1 MRPLSF
7 GTRLWLGHVAV
18 LAAML
23 ALAAFGADWALGRVV
38 LGRVDDE
45 ILSLATTEQSALQA
59 NPATPVRV
67 LEIAPGPPSFVRLD
81 KLIQIT
87 NLDGYVVARSMT
99 LGSARLPT
107 SPDLLARLRD
117 GETVFGTVA
126 DFGEEPIRMVSLPVD
141 VGRDHYAIQVAM
153 SLDDAH
159 AAMRIGRWL
168 FLSMSVVILAVIGL
182 TGALLAR
189 KALRSIDQMVRRA
202 RRIGE
207 ANLADRL
214 PHPGTADEIGR
225 LVETLNE
232 MLGRLERSFEVR
244 RMFSADASHE
254 LRSPLSRLRAELEV
268 ALRRPRPVAEYEDT
282 LRSCLD
288 EVERIQGM
296 IEELLELARID
307 ANEDQELPEPI
318 SVNDLVEAAVLAVR
332 PRAQQQGVVVVAER
346 VPDVLA
352 NAAPVAAKVA
362 LANILDNAVK
372 FSPPGGQVRVAVI
385 AADDEAVIVVSDS
398 GPGVSPEDAERL
410 FEPFYRGKASRATDV
425 PGVGLGLAIARVL
438 VQRQGGRISLDA
450 HAHNGATFS
459 MHLPR
464 ASRLSGED
472 ALPPTSSSAVLP
484 RVAPTRDRD

>member
-1 MRPLSF
+1 MKPLSF
-7 GTRLWLGHVAV
+7 ATRLWLGHVAV

-23 ALAAFGADWALGRVV
+23 AVAAFGADWALGRVM
-38 LGRVDDE
+38 LGRIDDE

-59 NPATPVRV
+59 NPGTPVRV
-67 LEIAPGPPSFVRLD
+67 VEIAPGPPSFVRLD
-81 KLIQIT
+81 KLVQIA
-87 NLDGYVVARSMT
+87 NLDGRVVARSMM

-107 SPDLLARLRD
+107 TPDLLARLRD

-153 SLDDAH
+153 SLNDAY
-159 AAMRIGRWL
+159 AAMRVGRWL

-268 ALRRPRPVAEYEDT
+268 ALRRPRRVAEYEDT
-282 LRSCLD
+282 LRSCLE
-288 EVERIQGM
+288 EVGRLQGM

-307 ANEDQELPEPI
+307 TNEDRELSEPI
-318 SVNDLVEAAVLAVR
+318 SVTDLIEASILAVA
-332 PRAQQQGVVVVAER
+332 PQAQQQGVAVVADGPPE
-346 VPDVLA
+346 VLVY
-352 NAAPVAAKVA
+352 AAPIAAKVA

-372 FSPPGGQVRVAVI
+372 FSPPGGHVRVGI
-385 AADDEAVIVVSDS
+385 TEADDEAVITVSDA

-410 FEPFYRGKASRATDV
+410 FQPFYRGKARSTDV
-425 PGVGLGLAIARVL
+425 PGIGLGLAIARVL

-450 HAHNGATFS
+450 CAQHGATFS

-464 ASRLSGED
+464 AARLSDES
-472 ALPPTSSSAVLP
+472 ALPPTASSVLPP
-484 RVAPTRDRD
+484 RVAPTTDRD